1 MSDPRGP
8 YRTIVSK
15 EFTPQAWLVTLDCG
29 HIANRSAHMTQGKVG
44 DRDHCFACKQEVTA

>member
-8 YRTIVSK
+8 YRTIVAK

-29 HIANRSAHMTQGKVG
+29 HIANMSAHMTQGKVG
-44 DRDHCFACKQEVTA
+44 DREHCFACKQEVTA